1 MFQSYTH
8 GYALRLYL
16 HLCFCQIAIDVTC
29 GMPRC
34 QYHRTAISLFRAVHK
49 VYGFHACHLVAFY
62 QHSRHLGLEVHLS
75 SASQYGLSH
84 ILYHLRQFVRADM
97 WMSVGKDSRG
107 GPVLAEYVKD
117 FLRAAT
123 LL

>member
-34 QYHRTAISLFRAVHK
+34 QYHRTTIGLFRAVHK

-62 QHSRHLGLEVHLS
+62 HLGLEVHLS
-75 SASQYGLSH
+75 SASQYCFSH

-97 WMSVGKDSRG
+97 GMSVGKDSRG
-107 GPVLAEYVKD
+107 GTVLAEYVKN